1 MDERSFDALLRR
13 ALMDANLERFREAL
27 DRANDAAPT
36 FSTGYLRQR
45 MRLLADPLGWAR
57 KTARPLWKKALQS
70 AACVLLACTV
80 TLGALMAVSPTVRAA
95 VLNWLRE
102 ISGSEVVYHASGGD
116 ALETPPSWRP
126 TWLPEGWV
134 MTDNRARQARSWWM
148 FIAKDGEKRRLTCA
162 CFDPSQGD
170 IGTIINGADAGRVRT
185 TVTVQ
190 GYTADY
196 YEGESDSL
204 LVWEDSEGRLFW
216 LKTGWWVDWPELERI
231 AESMTFYDQAE
242 TAYEMT
248 WAPEGYEELDRFET
262 NGAVQLEWYREGEI
276 LTWQYVTDPLCP
288 WELPEREP
296 EAVTVNGL
304 PAQYWGSQVPEDEA
318 AGGDGT
324 YYEMG
329 DVTITVGTIYG
340 TEESGVLAW
349 TDPETNTAFRLTGN
363 LGREDLFRMAES
375 VTAKEIS

>member
-1 MDERSFDALLRR
+1 MDERTFDIQLRL

-27 DRANDAAPT
+27 DRAGEPA
-36 FSTGYLRQR
+36 FSARYLRQR
-45 MRLLADPLGWAR
+45 MRLLADPLSWAR
-57 KTARPLWKKALQS
+57 KAARPLWKKALQS
-70 AACVLLACTV
+70 AACVLLACTL
-80 TLGALMAVSPTVRAA
+80 TLGALMAASPTVRAA

-102 ISGSEVVYHASGGD
+102 ISGSEVTYHASSRD

-126 TWLPEGWV
+126 AWLPEGWA
-134 MTDNRARQARSWWM
+134 MADNRARQARSWWT
-148 FIAKDGEKRRLTCA
+148 FVAKDGTKRRLTCA
-162 CFDPSQGD
+162 CFDPSRGD
-170 IGTIINGADAGRVRT
+170 IGTRINGADAGRVRT

-190 GYTADY
+190 GYAADY

-231 AESMTFYDQAE
+231 AESMTFYDQAQ
-242 TAYEMT
+242 TACEMT
-248 WAPEGYEELDRFET
+248 WVPEGYEELDRFET

-329 DVTITVGTIYG
+329 DVTITVGTIYS
-340 TEESGVLAW
+340 TEESGVLTW

>member
-1 MDERSFDALLRR
+1 MDERTFDALLRR

-27 DRANDAAPT
+27 DRANDAAPA

-45 MRLLADPLGWAR
+45 MCLLADPFGWVRMA
-57 KTARPLWKKALQS
+57 ARPLWKKALQS

-102 ISGSEVVYHASGGD
+102 ISGSEVVYRASGGD

-134 MTDNRARQARSWWM
+134 MTDNRAREARAWWM
-148 FIAKDGEKRRLTCA
+148 FVAKDGTKRRLTCA

-185 TVTVQ
+185 TATVQ

-216 LKTGWWVDWPELERI
+216 LKTGWWVDRPVLERI

-329 DVTITVGTIYG
+329 GVTITVGTIYN
-340 TEESGVLAW
+340 TEESGVLTW

>member
-1 MDERSFDALLRR
+1 MDERTFDIQLRL

-27 DRANDAAPT
+27 DRAGEPA
-36 FSTGYLRQR
+36 FSARYLRQR
-45 MRLLADPLGWAR
+45 MRLLADPLSWAR
-57 KTARPLWKKALQS
+57 KAARPLWKKALQS
-70 AACVLLACTV
+70 AACVLLACTL
-80 TLGALMAVSPTVRAA
+80 TLGALMAASPTVRAA

-102 ISGSEVVYHASGGD
+102 ISGSEVTYHASSRD

-126 TWLPEGWV
+126 AWLPEGWA
-134 MTDNRARQARSWWM
+134 MADNRARQARSWWT
-148 FIAKDGEKRRLTCA
+148 FVAKDGTKRRLTCA
-162 CFDPSQGD
+162 CFDPSRGD
-170 IGTIINGADAGRVRT
+170 IGTRINGADAGRVRT
-185 TVTVQ
+185 DAAVQ
-190 GYTADY
+190 GYAADY

-231 AESMTFYDQAE
+231 AESMTFYDQAQ
-242 TAYEMT
+242 TACEMT
-248 WAPEGYEELDRFET
+248 WVPEGYEELDRFET

-296 EAVTVNGL
+296 ETVTVNGL

-329 DVTITVGTIYG
+329 DVTITVGTIYS
-340 TEESGVLAW
+340 TEESGVLTW

-363 LGREDLFRMAES
+363 LGREDLLRMAES

>member
-1 MDERSFDALLRR
+1 MDERTFDGLLRQ
-13 ALMDANLERFREAL
+13 ALMDANLERFREVL
-27 DRANDAAPT
+27 DRADSAEPV
-36 FSTGYLRQR
+36 FSNRYLRQR

-70 AACVLLACTV
+70 AACVLLACTL
-80 TLGALMAVSPTVRAA
+80 TLGALMAASPTVRAA

-102 ISGSEVVYHASGGD
+102 ISGSEVVYRASGGD
-116 ALETPPSWRP
+116 MLETPPSWRP

-134 MTDNRARQARSWWM
+134 MTDNRAREARSWWM

>member
-1 MDERSFDALLRR
+1 MDERTFDIRLRL

-27 DRANDAAPT
+27 DRAGEPA
-36 FSTGYLRQR
+36 FSARYLRQR

-57 KTARPLWKKALQS
+57 KAARPLWKKALQS
-70 AACVLLACTV
+70 AACVLLACTL
-80 TLGALMAVSPTVRAA
+80 TLGALMAASPTVRAA

-102 ISGSEVVYHASGGD
+102 ISGSEVTYHASSGD

-126 TWLPEGWV
+126 TWLPEGWA
-134 MTDNRARQARSWWM
+134 MADNRARQARSWWT
-148 FIAKDGEKRRLTCA
+148 FVAKDGTKRRLTCA

-170 IGTIINGADAGRVRT
+170 IGTRINGADAGRVRT
-185 TVTVQ
+185 DAAVQ
-190 GYTADY
+190 GYAADY

-204 LVWEDSEGRLFW
+204 LVWEDGDGRLFW
-216 LKTGWWVDWPELERI
+216 LKTGWWVDRPELERI
-231 AESMTFYDQAE
+231 AESMTFYDQAQ

-248 WAPEGYEELDRFET
+248 WVPEGYEELDRFET

-304 PAQYWGSQVPEDEA
+304 PAQYWGSQVPEDESA
-318 AGGDGT
+318 DGNEND
-324 YYEMG
+324 YEMG
-329 DVTITVGTIYG
+329 GATITVGTIYS
-340 TEESGVLAW
+340 TEESGVLTW
-349 TDPETNTAFRLTGN
+349 IDPEPNTTFRLTGN
-363 LGREDLFRMAES
+363 LGREDLLRMAES